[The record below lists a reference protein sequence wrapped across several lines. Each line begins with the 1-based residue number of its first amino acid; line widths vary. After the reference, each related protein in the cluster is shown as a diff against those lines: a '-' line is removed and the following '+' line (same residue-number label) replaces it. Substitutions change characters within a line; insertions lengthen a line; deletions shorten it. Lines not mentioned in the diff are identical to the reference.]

1 MEAVW
6 QEACSTQ
13 SQDKGTPQ
21 FRAILKVNKTMGKT
35 LCNATV
41 CVGFKTATNKQM
53 VIGC

>member
-6 QEACSTQ
+6 QEVRSTQ
-13 SQDKGTPQ
+13 TPDKGTAQ
-21 FRAILKVNKTMGKT
+21 FRAILKVNKTIRIT
-35 LCNATV
+35 LGNATV